1 MAKTPA
7 VLWYFNDWNGG
18 TFTLSRFIKGCYMD
32 LLTAQ
37 FNSGHLSLEEIKT
50 VLGNDFAVWGTL
62 SKKFAVDETGKYFN
76 VRLDNEMYNSRK
88 YKPKKIASASLAGL
102 ISSEKR
108 LNYEQRESIKKAFKI
123 NDFIELEE
131 ELMKQTIKKWFNQMV
146 NHLVNDLEDE
156 KEYIEYKEEYKN
168 REDEN
173 IFSENKNFLIP
184 KMQQVW
190 KNENPD
196 YPDDKKKDFHAL
208 QNLAKFIFK
217 QQGIKY
223 DAYDDSLCAQILKIW
238 QELVLDIAKHD
249 FFKNYSLL
257 QVDKHIQNIIQNLKN
272 GKSANTI
279 KNTKG
284 ISSVGRT
291 IEFDKL

>member
-18 TFTLSRFIKGCYMD
+18 TITLSRFIKGCYMD

-108 LNYEQRESIKKAFKI
+108 LNYEQRESIKKAFQI

-146 NHLVNDLEDE
+146 NQMVNDLEDE
-156 KEYIEYKEEYKN
+156 KENKKEEIRISVKPLGMEIVRETATEAWSDKAWVEQLAMGVRLSIGDIKLWMSQFNASICNDSIQDFNERVYKKMFVGWLSMKQSKG
-168 REDEN
+168 R
-173 IFSENKNFLIP
+173 KLIAP
-184 KMQQVW
+184 EVNDQKIGL
-190 KNENPD
+190 
-196 YPDDKKKDFHAL
+196 KKL
-208 QNLAKFIFK
+208 EI
-217 QQGIKY
+217 
-223 DAYDDSLCAQILKIW
+223 
-238 QELVLDIAKHD
+238 
-249 FFKNYSLL
+249 
-257 QVDKHIQNIIQNLKN
+257 
-272 GKSANTI
+272 
-279 KNTKG
+279 
-284 ISSVGRT
+284 
-291 IEFDKL
+291 